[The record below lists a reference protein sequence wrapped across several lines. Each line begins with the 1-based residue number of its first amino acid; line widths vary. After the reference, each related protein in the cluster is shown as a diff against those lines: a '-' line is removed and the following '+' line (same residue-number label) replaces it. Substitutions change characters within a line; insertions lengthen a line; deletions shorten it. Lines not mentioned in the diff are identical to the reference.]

1 MVGHIGLGKY
11 RAYNLRYEMSSKSIR
26 IYARSYLDL
35 PMCAIFPSDFPEC
48 AVLIGTTLL
57 EANIIQTQSS
67 LSITVITSLDQI
79 ALHSTPPLYCSHR
92 SQSSVTP
99 ANR

>member
-26 IYARSYLDL
+26 IYARSYFDL

-57 EANIIQTQSS
+57 EANIIQTD
-67 LSITVITSLDQI
+67 TVEPVHYGNHFPGPNSPT
-79 ALHSTPPLYCSHR
+79 
-92 SQSSVTP
+92 
-99 ANR
+99 